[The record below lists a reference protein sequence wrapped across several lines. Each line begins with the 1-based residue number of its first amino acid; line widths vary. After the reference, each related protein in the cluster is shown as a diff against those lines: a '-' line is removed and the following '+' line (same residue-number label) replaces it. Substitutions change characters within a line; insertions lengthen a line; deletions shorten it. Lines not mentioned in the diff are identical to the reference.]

1 MKKKQNPNLIK
12 NEFMW
17 EEPKKKTKLYKNWK
31 LYAIALPV
39 IAIAAGT
46 GSGIYYGVNG
56 HSKKVDL
63 STLHLNT
70 QSIAG
75 FEGMSKVDA
84 FEMFLK
90 NNENISNLETK
101 VEVGDFS
108 PPSYNSNGN
117 LTIKAKANSGCKG
130 EVAVMIDTFGQVN
143 LNNLI
148 KTDLIGFENMNQDDA
163 FSEFLSNQNQNLSD
177 LRESVTLDFSKPSY
191 TGGGSLTITA
201 KPNTKYT
208 GEIKITI
215 TAIEQTALTGLDLDL
230 EFNEVYTDQQV
241 AFDTFLASN
250 QEQYPDLSDN
260 VQPGEF
266 TPSNWGTAG
275 SLIINATS
283 EGKYQ
288 GNVTMKFARM
298 AQTALS
304 TLNTT
309 TITGLEDMN
318 QDDAFN
324 AFLKNNEGIDDLG
337 ANVDLTLNKP
347 TNTTPGF
354 LTIKAKPNT
363 KYTGEITIIIT
374 PIGQKELVGLDLN
387 LELNEVFIDQNE
399 AFTAF
404 LSHNQNIADL
414 GENVEMGKFVPSGY
428 GVPGSLEII
437 ATNDGKYFGMV
448 KVVFGARQQK
458 SLSTLVQTNLVGTK
472 GMSQDDAFE
481 AFLKNN
487 SEVIDLK
494 EYVLITF
501 NEPDYDKEGSLTIT
515 AKPNT
520 KYTGTIIIKI
530 SGVVRIDL
538 NDLNEL
544 NKNIPGT
551 KEISDSGNT
560 ELALTMFLDANK
572 DQYPDLSGNVTVN
585 SFSPPTT
592 TKEGTLNIG
601 GTNKY
606 TGSIVVTFS
615 KIPAPEKDQQIVDV
629 ISDPDK
635 VKFGATMGV
644 NQKLQDFIDGV
655 INGGEHS
662 EEPHWY
668 LKGQLLPY
676 LEKFL
681 VLKEIDYDKFK
692 FLGLFLLDETT
703 PLTDEYIA
711 EHAKVD
717 GSIELRVKF
726 SYGTIQEKFVNFS
739 LSFKA

>member
-148 KTDLIGFENMNQDDA
+148 KTNLIGFENMNQDDA

-215 TAIEQTALTGLDLDL
+215 TAIEQTALTGLDLNL

-347 TNTTPGF
+347 TNTTPGS

-374 PIGQKELVGLDLN
+374 AIGQAVLTDLHLN
-387 LELNEVFIDQNE
+387 LELSE
-399 AFTAF
+399 AYTNQDDAFNAF
-404 LSHNQNIADL
+404 LELNKNVVDL
-414 GENVEMGKFVPSGY
+414 RGNVRPGEFVPSGY

-437 ATNDGKYFGMV
+437 ATNDGKYVGMV

-487 SEVIDLK
+487 PEVIDLK

-501 NEPDYDKEGSLTIT
+501 DEPDYDKEGSLTIT

-592 TKEGTLNIG
+592 AKEGTLNIG

-635 VKFGATMGV
+635 INFGATMGV

-692 FLGLFLLDETT
+692 FLGLFFLDETT
-703 PLTDEYIA
+703 PLTDEYIKDN
-711 EHAKVD
+711 AKVD
-717 GSIELRVKF
+717 ESIELRVKF

>member
-90 NNENISNLETK
+90 NNENISDLETK

-163 FSEFLSNQNQNLSD
+163 FSEFLSNQNQNISD
-177 LRESVTLDFSKPSY
+177 LRESVTLDFSKPGY

-215 TAIEQTALTGLDLDL
+215 TAIEQTALTGLDLNL

-347 TNTTPGF
+347 TNTTPGS

-487 SEVIDLK
+487 PEVTDLK

-520 KYTGTIIIKI
+520 KYTGTITIKI

-592 TKEGTLNIG
+592 AKEGTLNIG

-615 KIPAPEKDQQIVDV
+615 KIPAPEKDQQIVDI

-668 LKGQLLPY
+668 LKGQLSSHLDGFP
-676 LEKFL
+676 

-692 FLGLFLLDETT
+692 FLGLFLLDKTT
-703 PLTDEYIA
+703 PLTDEYIKDI
-711 EHAKVD
+711 AKVNE
-717 GSIELRVKF
+717 SIELRVKF